1 MKLSFDANIFFS
13 LEQEKSSKL
22 SEYEH
27 YELSFAAL
35 DPCENDSGDPDINL
49 RIELKTDGEDFV
61 SIYLEDPNQID
72 ALRRYCE
79 MVLDHHYKNIER
91 IK

>member
-13 LEQEKSSKL
+13 VEEAKSSKVAA
-22 SEYEH
+22 YKD
-27 YELSFAAL
+27 YELSFSAF

-61 SIYLEDPNQID
+61 SIYLEEPNQID

-79 MVLDHHYKNIER
+79 MVLEHHYKNI
-91 IK
+91 